1 MKKIATITFHSA
13 HNYGSNLQAYALQE
27 YIKKISGEAYSYEI
41 INLRTDIQKQQY
53 SLTKDNKFISR
64 FVRKFVLKDFE
75 RKNKKKFERF
85 EKFINN
91 NLQIT
96 KEFKSLEEL
105 NNANLKYDY
114 LISGSDQ
121 LWNLR
126 ANDFDWAYFL
136 EFANSGK
143 KISYAA
149 SFGPKKMVWT
159 EEEKNRVRKDLE
171 QYKYISVREEGS
183 QNNIRELLGKEV
195 PIYMDPTI
203 LLTKDEWNKIV
214 PKEKIYKGK
223 YILYYSL
230 GQKKEDIELVNKISK
245 ILKMPVVTTRYA
257 GRRELFKG
265 FKQFYEVGPIEFL
278 NLLENAELVLS
289 SSFHGTIFSVIFGVP
304 FFAINGLKDYRIST
318 LLKKV
323 KLENRSIDLINYKE
337 KCSNYGDISF
347 KEAHKELENE
357 KDKSTKYLKEALDI
371 I

>member
-1 MKKIATITFHSA
+1 M
-13 HNYGSNLQAYALQE
+13 
-27 YIKKISGEAYSYEI
+27 
-41 INLRTDIQKQQY
+41 
-53 SLTKDNKFISR
+53 
-64 FVRKFVLKDFE
+64 RKFVLKDFE
-75 RKNKKKFERF
+75 RKNKEKFERF

-183 QNNIRELLGKEV
+183 QNNIRELLGNGSWLG
-195 PIYMDPTI
+195 MD
-203 LLTKDEWNKIV
+203 IV
-214 PKEKIYKGK
+214 GSIRNFIET
-223 YILYYSL
+223 SL
-230 GQKKEDIELVNKISK
+230 PFALNAYNE
-245 ILKMPVVTTRYA
+245 VTTPWVVMIMA
-257 GRRELFKG
+257 PGAFFTL
-265 FKQFYEVGPIEFL
+265 
-278 NLLENAELVLS
+278 AVLIAIKR
-289 SSFHGTIFSVIFGVP
+289 TIDS
-304 FFAINGLKDYRIST
+304 
-318 LLKKV
+318 KKSQ
-323 KLENRSIDLINYKE
+323 K
-337 KCSNYGDISF
+337 
-347 KEAHKELENE
+347 A
-357 KDKSTKYLKEALDI
+357 
-371 I
+371 

>member
-1 MKKIATITFHSA
+1 MKI
-13 HNYGSNLQAYALQE
+13 Y
-27 YIKKISGEAYSYEI
+27 
-41 INLRTDIQKQQY
+41 NLRTDIQKQQY

-75 RKNKKKFERF
+75 RKNKEKFERF

-114 LISGSDQ
+114 LLSGSDQ

-214 PKEKIYKGK
+214 PKERIYKGK

-230 GQKKEDIELVNKISK
+230 GQKK
-245 ILKMPVVTTRYA
+245 
-257 GRRELFKG
+257 GR
-265 FKQFYEVGPIEFL
+265 
-278 NLLENAELVLS
+278 
-289 SSFHGTIFSVIFGVP
+289 
-304 FFAINGLKDYRIST
+304 YRIS
-318 LLKKV
+318 K
-323 KLENRSIDLINYKE
+323 
-337 KCSNYGDISF
+337 
-347 KEAHKELENE
+347 
-357 KDKSTKYLKEALDI
+357 
-371 I
+371 